1 MNEVGINRE
10 KWLPNPAI
18 GELGLT
24 TSVHAEMLEFLGRLM
39 GVAVRSQEPL
49 DLDLPSIVWK
59 QLVRSPITRYLA
71 VCIFAPLQRIV
82 SWLVRVR
89 GVACL
94 TGTEGSVVVGRPG
107 KPRGAAVVAGREP
120 GSSNN
125 EISSLPR

>member
-24 TSVHAEMLEFLGRLM
+24 TSMHAEMLEFLGRLM

-82 SWLVRVR
+82 SWLVRRFSWKTRQAAGR
-89 GVACL
+89 GCCRREGAWVEQQRNIL
-94 TGTEGSVVVGRPG
+94 TPSVVKFSV
-107 KPRGAAVVAGREP
+107 
-120 GSSNN
+120 
-125 EISSLPR
+125 